1 MDIKKVLEKADSLY
15 AANEPAQA
23 CAYMEACLE
32 QARGERDW
40 MAELTLLN
48 ELMGHYRRISKF
60 DRAWQYAYPAIELA
74 EKYGVGETTNGVTTY
89 LNVANVYRGCKKYPE
104 AMKLYMKVEAV
115 YKRENLQGDY
125 RLVGLYNNMC
135 VASMEAGN
143 IDNAMAYGEKAIEIA
158 KDIPGAEEE
167 CAIVYCNLAAM
178 QMQKK
183 NVGQAENY
191 LNQSIELYETK
202 CPASAHYA
210 GAVAMKAYI
219 CYLNNDPAQ
228 SVALYLQ
235 AMAET
240 KKHYG
245 ENGDFQRL
253 LANCLAVCDK
263 SGMTDKAQ
271 ELRAQYQKG
280 RAK

>member
-1 MDIKKVLEKADSLY
+1 MDIRKVLEKADSLY

-23 CAYMEACLE
+23 CAYMEASLE
-32 QARGERDW
+32 EARREADW
-40 MAELTLLN
+40 MSELTLLN
-48 ELMGHYRRISKF
+48 ELMGHYRRISQF

-74 EKYGVGETTNGVTTY
+74 EKHRVGETTNGVTTY

-104 AMKLYMKVEAV
+104 AMQLYMKVEAV

-135 VASMEAGN
+135 VASMESGN
-143 IDNAMAYGEKAIEIA
+143 IANAMAYGEKAIEIA
-158 KDIPGAEEE
+158 RKIPGAEEE
-167 CAIVYCNLAAM
+167 CAIVYSNLAAM

-183 NVGQAENY
+183 NAAQAEVY
-191 LNQSIELYETK
+191 LNQSLELYENK
-202 CPASAHYA
+202 CRQSAHYA
-210 GAVAMKAYI
+210 GALAMKAYI
-219 CYLNNDPAQ
+219 RYLKNDPVQ
-228 SVALYLQ
+228 SVALYLE

-245 ENGDFQRL
+245 ENGDFQHL
-253 LANCLAVCDK
+253 LKNCIAVCEK
-263 SGMTDKAQ
+263 NGMAQKAQ

-280 RAK
+280 RTK